1 MRLEM
6 RDYWTGLEEEEEE
19 EEEEEAEAFSICWRR
34 SRTRAVPT
42 AADKSK
48 CTGEVNDLCILSY
61 PLTYRTDA
69 GLRTRM
75 IDRGGEVMD

>member
-6 RDYWTGLEEEEEE
+6 RDYWTGLEEEE

-48 CTGEVNDLCILSY
+48 CTGEMIYASY
-61 PLTYRTDA
+61 PIL
-69 GLRTRM
+69 
-75 IDRGGEVMD
+75 

>member
-1 MRLEM
+1 M
-6 RDYWTGLEEEEEE
+6 RDYWTGLEEEE

-48 CTGEVNDLCILSY
+48 CTGEMIYASY
-61 PLTYRTDA
+61 PIL
-69 GLRTRM
+69 
-75 IDRGGEVMD
+75 